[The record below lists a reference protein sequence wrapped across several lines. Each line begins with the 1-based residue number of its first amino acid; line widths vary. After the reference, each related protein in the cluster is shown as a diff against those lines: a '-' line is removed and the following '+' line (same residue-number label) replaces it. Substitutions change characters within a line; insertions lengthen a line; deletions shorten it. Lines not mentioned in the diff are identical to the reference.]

1 MRSLLFTAFVSGI
14 ISLIIVS
21 CFEGVDKND
30 IKNGFEKEK
39 NENLETNLDS
49 DIVQYI
55 VNVKGTHLRLRE
67 GPSTDSRV
75 VAKLY
80 KGHRLEVFKG
90 SLSQDGDWIR
100 VKSLKDNAIGYVHRK
115 YIVPYSNDY
124 YNQLI
129 AEYFPLEVG
138 NIWMYHVEPASQDM
152 IILSPKKLEIIAKK
166 DVIFKSEKAEVF
178 LIDAED
184 DLIIAWMAILF
195 GDNDEGQ
202 IPSELNRVSYNSF
215 IKLNN
220 TVYLGTYN
228 EKILELGPIVFAPSE
243 FQIKLF
249 GGSGEL
255 SYRHETESE
264 LTQVENR
271 VKPIYPIC
279 EYKYISNDLTDEFGF
294 SSSAIFSRKL
304 GLYELRSSSDA
315 FSGILLCK
323 AKIDGEYFTT
333 EQAYNKD
340 KASPSAT
347 DSENDYDDKNFEP
360 TSRTSQDEFTLR
372 DLEGVYQSYLRGVPV
387 KAYGLNNYY
396 LINRKGVVLMGFGKT
411 ADMAF
416 EDIRRDLNN
425 GSMFSGECNIRNGK
439 VHMNFKRGKEASDW
453 NYNYH
458 NRTLERETVTL
469 KYIKGLE

>member
-1 MRSLLFTAFVSGI
+1 MRSLIFTIFVSGMM
-14 ISLIIVS
+14 SLILVS
-21 CFEGVDKND
+21 CFEGIDKDN
-30 IKNGFEKEK
+30 IKNTFEKEN
-39 NENLETNLDS
+39 NETLETNPNS

-55 VNVKGTHLRLRE
+55 VNVNGTHLRLRE

-75 VAKLY
+75 LAKLY

-90 SLSQDGDWIR
+90 SLSQDQDWIR
-100 VKSLKDNAIGYVHRK
+100 VKSLKDSAIGYAYRK
-115 YIVPYSNDY
+115 HIVPYSDDY

-129 AEYFPLEVG
+129 AEYFPLKVG
-138 NIWMYHVEPASQDM
+138 NIWMYHVERVSQDM

-166 DVIFKSEKAEVF
+166 DAVFKSEKAEVF

-184 DLIIAWMAILF
+184 DLIIAWMAFLF
-195 GDNDEGQ
+195 GDNNEEQ
-202 IPSELNRVSYNSF
+202 VPSESHRVSYNSF

-228 EKILELGPIVFAPSE
+228 EKILELGPVVFAPSE

-255 SYRHETESE
+255 SYRHEAESE
-264 LTQVENR
+264 LTQVKDR
-271 VKPIYPIC
+271 VEPIYPIC
-279 EYKYISNDLTDEFGF
+279 EYKYISDDLTDEFGF

-323 AKIDGEYFTT
+323 AKIDGEYFTV
-333 EQAYNKD
+333 ENAYTKNE
-340 KASPSAT
+340 ALPSAI
-347 DSENDYDDKNFEP
+347 DSENNYKDKKFERN
-360 TSRTSQDEFTLR
+360 SSVSQIEFTLR
-372 DLEGVYQSYLRGVPV
+372 DIEGVYQSYLRGVPV
-387 KAYGLNNYY
+387 KAYGSNNYY

-411 ADMAF
+411 ADITF
-416 EDIRRDLNN
+416 ENIGRDLNN
-425 GSMFSGECNIRNGK
+425 GNMFSGVCNIRNGK
-439 VHMNFKRGKEASDW
+439 VYMNIKRAEEITDW
-453 NYNYH
+453 NYNYR
-458 NRTLERETVTL
+458 NRTLEREALTL